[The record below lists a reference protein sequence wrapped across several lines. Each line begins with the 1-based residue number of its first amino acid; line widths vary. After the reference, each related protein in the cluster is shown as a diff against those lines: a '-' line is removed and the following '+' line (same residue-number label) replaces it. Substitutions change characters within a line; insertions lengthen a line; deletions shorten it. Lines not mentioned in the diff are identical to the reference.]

1 MQAKERLGVA
11 RCLGSDF
18 LGGTAEGARDGFQ
31 DMREEGG
38 LVAPRLRLRLE
49 ISRREVGRVGL
60 QQQPLARD
68 LAHQLE
74 QVRAA
79 ALVADPA
86 GDADVQAEVEISL
99 QLLALAGEAVGNG
112 VPYSMVFQDLRK
124 SGMSVA

>member
-11 RCLGSDF
+11 GGLGGDL
-18 LGGTAEGARDGFQ
+18 LGGTAERARDGFQ
-31 DMREEGG
+31 DVRQERR

-49 ISRREVGRVGL
+49 ISRRKVGRVGL
-60 QQQPLARD
+60 EQQPLARD

-99 QLLALAGEAVGNG
+99 QLPALAREAVGNS
-112 VPYSMVFQDLRK
+112 VPYPMVFQELRK
-124 SGMSVA
+124 SGMS